1 MTGQRNLWCVHG
13 NVGQPEDFAPFA
25 RALSSRGPATLNLKF
40 SFENLWEDTGLTPE
54 DTPAGWGARFTKK
67 VKEIENKTPQILIG
81 YSLGGRLVMQALKAA
96 PRLFSQVV
104 LVSSHP
110 GGLTDSEKEQRRL
123 SDESWATRLLDSQ
136 FSWESFLR
144 DWDAQ
149 PVFSGALAVP
159 SELMEKR
166 RELIPSRIAAA
177 FQAWSLSRMTVSL
190 HEAANLGVPI
200 LWVAGERDSTMR
212 AHQERL
218 RPHLPPCVVLRSV
231 DCGHRVLHE
240 APEKLAEVVGEFLR

>member
-13 NVGQPEDFAPFA
+13 NVGQPEDFLPFA
-25 RALSSRGPATLNLKF
+25 RALVSGVHASLKVT
-40 SFENLWEDTGLTPE
+40 FENLWEDAGLTPQ
-54 DTPAGWGARFTKK
+54 DTPAGWAARFTKK
-67 VKEIENKTPQILIG
+67 VREIDAKAPHILIG

-96 PRLFSQVV
+96 PKLFQQVV

-110 GGLTDSEKEQRRL
+110 GGLADSEKEQRRL
-123 SDESWATRLLDSQ
+123 SDEAWARRFKDSE

-149 PVFSGALAVP
+149 PVFSGALPVP
-159 SELMEKR
+159 SELLEKR
-166 RELIPSRIAAA
+166 RELFPSRIAAA

-190 HEAANLGVPI
+190 LEAASLGVPI

-218 RPHLPPCVVLRSV
+218 RPQLPSHVVLRSV
-231 DCGHRVLHE
+231 ACGHRVLLE
-240 APEKLAEVVGEFLR
+240 APGELAEVVAEFVGRR